1 MNANRYYNIA
11 CAKLLLCRAPRKG
24 THLAVLGF
32 LFAEQNFTVACFC
45 FWFAQLDPQI
55 FLRNFNPKKNTST
68 PYLSGC
74 CNSWKKIFQLN
85 ASLFFKCA
93 SKPINTQMMYVCAAR
108 AIHTALIASFITF
121 CAPHLF
127 PRSIF
132 LFIII
137 MFFRLFCLLYVE
149 HLCVICRSSE
159 SEWFGRI
166 KNIRAHILGKSMHRF
181 VISNNNNW
189 WYFSKYTFIDYYVRC
204 GGENSI

>member
-1 MNANRYYNIA
+1 MQTDITTLRVQSCCCAERLEKAPIWLFSVFFSLNRI
-11 CAKLLLCRAPRKG
+11 LLL
-24 THLAVLGF
+24 LVF
-32 LFAEQNFTVACFC
+32 VFV
-45 FWFAQLDPQI
+45 
-55 FLRNFNPKKNTST
+55 LRNSTRKYFCVTST
-68 PYLSGC
+68 RKKTHRHHISLVVAIHE
-74 CNSWKKIFQLN
+74 KKIFQLN
-85 ASLFFKCA
+85 ASRFFKCA

-121 CAPHLF
+121 CAPHFF

-181 VISNNNNW
+181 VISNNNN
-189 WYFSKYTFIDYYVRC
+189 
-204 GGENSI
+204 